1 MKTDVAS
8 KVLPNG
14 GVECGNCGKPIEPN
28 CQVSVIESG
37 DGTIICHSS
46 YFCSPAGS
54 AHYGYW
60 GEGKL
65 ESVFGEIEQC

>member
-1 MKTDVAS
+1 MKISVAS
-8 KVLPNG
+8 KVFSDG

-28 CQVSVIESG
+28 SQVSVMESG
-37 DGTIICHSS
+37 GGTVICHSS

-54 AHYGYW
+54 ARYGYW

-65 ESVFGEIEQC
+65 ESVFRKIEQC